1 MIISSMKK
9 FERKEAKQ
17 QKKQIKKQLT
27 SGEWTTP
34 HVTQDT
40 QKTYPWIKIER
51 FDWTE
56 EA

>member
-1 MIISSMKK
+1 MKK
-9 FERKEAKQ
+9 NKFDRKEAKQ
-17 QKKQIKKQLT
+17 QKRQIKKQLT

-34 HVTQDT
+34 HVTQD
-40 QKTYPWIKIER
+40 KTYPWIKIER

>member
-1 MIISSMKK
+1 MKK

-17 QKKQIKKQLT
+17 LKKQLKKELT

-34 HVTQDT
+34 HVKPDT
-40 QKTYPWIKIER
+40 TTKVYPWIKIER
-51 FDWTE
+51 FDWSE